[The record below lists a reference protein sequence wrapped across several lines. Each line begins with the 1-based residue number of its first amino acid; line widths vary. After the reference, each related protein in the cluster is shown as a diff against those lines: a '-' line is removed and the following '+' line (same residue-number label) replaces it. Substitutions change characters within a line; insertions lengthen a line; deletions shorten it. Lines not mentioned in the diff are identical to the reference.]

1 MKQWEKSA
9 AYKQLKEAMLEDL
22 RRRGLDGPQ
31 YTSKVKEYMQLWCWL
46 QDANAA
52 VKEYGT
58 LIPYQNGA
66 AQHGLTGNKAVS
78 DGLRISAQMLSVWT
92 ALGFREQATNSKPIS
107 GGEDDAL

>member
-1 MKQWEKSA
+1 MKQWDKSA

-52 VKEYGT
+52 VKEYGA

-92 ALGFREQATNSKPIS
+92 ALGFRDRAKA
-107 GGEDDAL
+107 GETVEDEEEL

>member
-52 VKEYGT
+52 VKEYGA

-78 DGLRISAQMLSVWT
+78 DGLRISAQMLSHWT
-92 ALGFREQATNSKPIS
+92 ALGFRDRPKPGQPVQDEEEQ
-107 GGEDDAL
+107 

>member
-52 VKEYGT
+52 VKEYGA
-58 LIPYQNGA
+58 LIPYQNGT

-78 DGLRISAQMLSVWT
+78 DGLRISAQMLSIWT
-92 ALGFREQATNSKPIS
+92 ALGFRDRAKA
-107 GGEDDAL
+107 GETVEDEEEL